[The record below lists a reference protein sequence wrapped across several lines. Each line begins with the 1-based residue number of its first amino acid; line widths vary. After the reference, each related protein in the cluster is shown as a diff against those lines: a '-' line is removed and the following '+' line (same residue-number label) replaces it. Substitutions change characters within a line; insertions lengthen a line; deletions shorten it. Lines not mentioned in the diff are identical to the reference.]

1 MRKATGSKRKIAPT
15 YDAGSLFHMASTA
28 QPKKPV
34 KQPKGR
40 GKGRKGNGKTA
51 DENELSDAEAGSERE
66 SDGGGASENG
76 TMASTTRVNEIL
88 ESLADDED
96 LRDVAQAHCQFNKK
110 AGVKCL
116 LKLKVETFLSETKLG
131 QVTQGARCDE
141 NVVAEYGIYKCWCCT
156 VTIVLKKKHI
166 YIYIYTYIHIQK
178 HHHETIVNRFNQF

>member
-88 ESLADDED
+88 ESLADDEY

-141 NVVAEYGIYKCWCCT
+141 NVVAEYGIYKC
-156 VTIVLKKKHI
+156 
-166 YIYIYTYIHIQK
+166 
-178 HHHETIVNRFNQF
+178 

>member
-15 YDAGSLFHMASTA
+15 YDAGSLSHMASTA

-51 DENELSDAEAGSERE
+51 DANELSDAEAGSERE
-66 SDGGGASENG
+66 SDGGSDNG
-76 TMASTTRVNEIL
+76 TMASTTRVSEIL

-141 NVVAEYGIYKCWCCT
+141 NVVAEYGIYKC
-156 VTIVLKKKHI
+156 
-166 YIYIYTYIHIQK
+166 
-178 HHHETIVNRFNQF
+178 